1 MTVLRVFL
9 ADAKIGEFKEENTDQ
24 GKTGSPNFEK
34 TLNPPSTQTTKR
46 LDKLSLC

>member
-34 TLNPPSTQTTKR
+34 HSIHLLRKPQR
-46 LDKLSLC
+46 D